1 MHFTGYTAYMSF
13 AWTPHRFAG
22 GALALDVANSVI
34 LRSYPARR
42 TDRFEVAEQMDA
54 FSKAATQFSAER
66 SLFGEIKPVAEPNRK
81 DFLALRE
88 AIDAYFRRRVEGHDD
103 RVLLADL
110 LQACARM
117 LKQSAS
123 EATLEAATARSAL
136 RLLAET
142 ERLKICGNCG
152 WLFLDRSRNRSRTWC
167 DMAVCGNRV
176 KASRHYRRKKEAM
189 P

>member
-1 MHFTGYTAYMSF
+1 MHFTSYTAYMTF
-13 AWTPHRFAG
+13 AWTPHRFSG

-34 LRSYPARR
+34 LRSDPARR
-42 TDRFEVAEQMDA
+42 ADRLEVTEQMQA
-54 FSKAATQFSAER
+54 FSAAAAEFSAER
-66 SLFGEIKPVAEPNRK
+66 ALFGEIKPVAEPNRN

-103 RVLLADL
+103 RVLLANL

-142 ERLKICGNCG
+142 DRLKVCGNCG
-152 WLFLDRSRNRSRTWC
+152 WLFVDRSRNRSRTWC

-176 KASRHYRRKKEAM
+176 KANRHYRRKKEAM